1 MSDGNGSGGN
11 TLSGG
16 PAEPLPAEWAARAS
30 SGGSSSGTGA
40 GAGAGRVGRIGDWS
54 GTNQP
59 ASRNTGGGRLGTGG
73 LGSSGPPPPP
83 PSRPGESDDDE
94 DERGSDQPLNFFTGG
109 ERSGLSVEN
118 PNAPRRSGPPSLV
131 RDIFK
136 KAAQRSAPAAPGAGG
151 PSSHVFS
158 GGGHTLGSDEVEST
172 FIPDPNAP
180 PPGEG
185 DDEEVA
191 IREITFWRDGF
202 SIADGPLLKY
212 DNPANQAI
220 LDAINSGSAPPSIL
234 NVRVGQ
240 PVEVRVARRTTEEY
254 QPPPPKPAAPFS
266 GSGNRLGAPVPEA
279 GSSSG
284 ATMPGSYNA
293 GSSSARVEPDS
304 IQPRFEVDS
313 SLPTTSIQVRLADGT
328 RLTCRMNL
336 THTIGDI
343 RNFVNAST
351 PGAASRPYTIGTTFP
366 NRILDD
372 DKQTVESAGIKG
384 SVVVQRWV

>member
-1 MSDGNGSGGN
+1 MSDGNNSGGN
-11 TLSGG
+11 TLGGG
-16 PAEPLPAEWAARAS
+16 PPEPLPAEWAARAS
-30 SGGSSSGTGA
+30 RGGSSSGS
-40 GAGAGRVGRIGDWS
+40 GAGRVGRIGNWG
-54 GTNQP
+54 GTNP
-59 ASRNTGGGRLGTGG
+59 SASRNTGGGRLAT
-73 LGSSGPPPPP
+73 LRDLTSSGPPPPPP
-83 PSRPGESDDDE
+83 PSRPGESDDDD

-109 ERSGLSVEN
+109 EHSGLSVEN
-118 PNAPRRSGPPSLV
+118 PDAPRRSGPPSLV

-136 KAAQRSAPAAPGAGG
+136 KAAEGSSSAAPETSG

-172 FIPDPNAP
+172 YIPDPNAP
-180 PPGEG
+180 PPGEE

-220 LDAINSGSAPPSIL
+220 LDAINSGSAPPSLL

-240 PVEVRVARRTTEEY
+240 PVELRVARRTTEEY

-266 GSGNRLGAPVPEA
+266 GAGNRLGAPVPEA

-293 GSSSARVEPDS
+293 GPSSARVEPDA
-304 IQPRFEVDS
+304 IQPRFEVDN
-313 SLPTTSIQVRLADGT
+313 SLPMTSIQVRLADGT
-328 RLTCRMNL
+328 R
-336 THTIGDI
+336 
-343 RNFVNAST
+343 
-351 PGAASRPYTIGTTFP
+351 
-366 NRILDD
+366 
-372 DKQTVESAGIKG
+372 
-384 SVVVQRWV
+384 

>member
-1 MSDGNGSGGN
+1 MSDDNNSGGN
-11 TLSGG
+11 TLGG
-16 PAEPLPAEWAARAS
+16 GSSEPLPAEWAARAS
-30 SGGSSSGTGA
+30 GGGSSSGS
-40 GAGAGRVGRIGDWS
+40 GAGRVGRIGNWD
-54 GTNQP
+54 GTNAP
-59 ASRNTGGGRLGTGG
+59 ASRNTGSGRMGT
-73 LGSSGPPPPP
+73 LRDLASSGAPPPPP
-83 PSRPGESDDDE
+83 PRSGENNDDDG
-94 DERGSDQPLNFFTGG
+94 ERGSDQPLNFFTGG
-109 ERSGLSVEN
+109 EHSGLSVEN

-136 KAAQRSAPAAPGAGG
+136 KAAERSAAAAPESSG
-151 PSSHVFS
+151 PSSNVFS

-172 FIPDPNAP
+172 YIPDPNAP

-185 DDEEVA
+185 DNEEVA

-234 NVRVGQ
+234 NVNVGQ
-240 PVEVRVARRTTEEY
+240 PVELRVARRTTEEY

-266 GSGNRLGAPVPEA
+266 GAGNRLGAPVSEA
-279 GSSSG
+279 G

-293 GSSSARVEPDS
+293 GSSSGMVEPDS
-304 IQPRFEVDS
+304 IQPRFQVDN

-336 THTIGDI
+336 THTVGDI
-343 RNFVNAST
+343 RNFINAST